1 MDFTEDLPIYLQIVE
16 WMGNKMLSG
25 DWQEGGRIPSVRE
38 AGGLLQVN
46 PNTVMRAYERMQ
58 AVGAIENK
66 RGIGYFVAPGA
77 RSALLEVR
85 RGRFLNEELPQFF
98 ARADRLSIGIDE
110 IARRYETFKN
120 ERS

>member
-1 MDFTEDLPIYLQIVE
+1 MDFSEDQPIYLQIVE
-16 WMGNKMLSG
+16 WMGDKILSG
-25 DWQEGGRIPSVRE
+25 EWPQGGRIPSVRE
-38 AGGLLQVN
+38 AGSLLQVN
-46 PNTVMRAYERMQ
+46 PNTAMRAYERMQ

-77 RSALLEVR
+77 REGLLEAR

-98 ARADRLSIGIDE
+98 ARADRLSVGIDE

-120 ERS
+120 QKS